1 MPSQVTVT
9 AKTGPAVQNTA
20 IVVTNIA
27 EINFDLANRV
37 VHIRKTDSLTWQDF
51 DLVGVTTT
59 TFSWSGA
66 NATMVI
72 S

>member
-20 IVVTNIA
+20 IVLTDASRV
-27 EINFDLANRV
+27 EFDLMDRTLFVSQNGQV
-37 VHIRKTDSLTWQDF
+37 GIKEY
-51 DLVGVTTT
+51 DLVGVTTISCT
-59 TFSWSGA
+59 VSGA
-66 NATMVI
+66 NYTWTV